1 MEKSG
6 GQDFQ
11 LGGMIKPLA
20 QDIDRKEHT
29 EKSPHRP

>member
-1 MEKSG
+1 MLQGMEKGG

-20 QDIDRKEHT
+20 QDIGKKEHI
-29 EKSPHRP
+29 